1 MAAEVLFPN
10 RDHNNVTYK
19 KPLMESIHQDVKPST
34 IRTWQKFIDFL
45 LRQLSQVSL
54 KYTDWENDEFDC
66 FCQGLN
72 FVEALGIKGSAPA
85 MSLSDLRKQA
95 KLLGEHK
102 VKSDLENRDKY
113 GEIIDTDRV
122 GTPDPEPILNYL
134 DLLARLRGLSNVAGD
149 FQKSLKKAQMPNIEE
164 QAQVQKYWKAM
175 ALPRVDLSNIQPKDT
190 DAGIRSIWTGLT
202 RTILNLSF
210 QFLQKASW
218 TSGIKLQAD
227 AEQVAFNL
235 TDEEIQWAK
244 KIVDEIDKQLQK
256 QYGNLDANPK
266 SADDDLSALLNK
278 LGAAETDNPERE
290 IIGLTDDGTLVLPD
304 EPPKQKPIGK
314 KKKSKA
320 KRGTSAT
327 TKGHHRKTK
336 K

>member
-1 MAAEVLFPN
+1 M
-10 RDHNNVTYK
+10 DSMK
-19 KPLMESIHQDVKPST
+19 HQEVKPTT

-54 KYTDWENDEFDC
+54 KYSDWENDEFDR
-66 FCQGLN
+66 FCRGLT

-85 MSLSDLRKQA
+85 MTLSDLRKQA

-102 VKSDLENRDKY
+102 VKSDLANRDKY
-113 GEIIDTDRV
+113 GDVIDTQLE
-122 GTPDPEPILNYL
+122 GTPDPEPILNFL
-134 DLLARLRGLSNVAGD
+134 DLLARLRGLSSVAGD
-149 FQKSLKKAQMPNIEE
+149 FQKSLKKAQVANIDE

-175 ALPRVDLSNIQPKDT
+175 TLPRVDLSNIQPKDPN
-190 DAGIRSIWTGLT
+190 AGIRSVWTGLS

-235 TDEEIQWAK
+235 TDEEIEWART
-244 KIVDEIDKQLQK
+244 IVDEIDKQLQK
-256 QYGNLDANPK
+256 EFGSSDTAQK

-278 LGAAETDNPERE
+278 LGGTSDKDEKERE
-290 IIGLTDDGTLVLPD
+290 IIGLTDEGTLVLPD
-304 EPPKQKPIGK
+304 EPPKQKPLAK
-314 KKKSKA
+314 KKKSKGA
-320 KRGTSAT
+320 KQGTSAMV
-327 TKGHHRKTK
+327 KGHHRKTK
-336 K
+336 T